1 MTIVYTRHATEKL
14 REKEPKRLGVTKTTI
29 EKIVLKPEGLDM
41 TDEPILIAMGI
52 LDDRHTLCVVYR
64 EEEDA
69 VRIITFF
76 PARKGRYESKVLS

>member
-1 MTIVYTRHATEKL
+1 MTIVYTRHAAEKL
-14 REKEPKRLGVTKTTI
+14 REKEPKRLGITKAII
-29 EKIVLKPEGLDM
+29 EKTVLKPEGIDM
-41 TDEPILIAMGI
+41 TDEPVLMAMGM

-76 PARKGRYESKVLS
+76 PTRKGRYESKVLS